1 MGYLSIQAMEK
12 CQFEEHLIKFAT
24 CSSDR
29 TIRFWHHI
37 DSGAPPAKQLEINK
51 CLSRNAYCKDMSK
64 MIFIQRQVDDTAA
77 ATNFDHFKAKPL
89 DRDENGDLITAEK
102 DDHISS

>member
-1 MGYLSIQAMEK
+1 
-12 CQFEEHLIKFAT
+12 
-24 CSSDR
+24 
-29 TIRFWHHI
+29 
-37 DSGAPPAKQLEINK
+37 
-51 CLSRNAYCKDMSK
+51 MSK
-64 MIFIQRQVDDTAA
+64 MIFIQRQVDDAAA